1 MYKKNLIQ
9 ILNKYIHHMFFFTGF
24 LVLFSNSVQNL
35 KTNYKTKTLKQIY
48 TLYTSWFLQVF

>member
-1 MYKKNLIQ
+1 MYKKLNTNLKQ
-9 ILNKYIHHMFFFTGF
+9 IYTSYGFFTGF
-24 LVLFSNSVQNL
+24 LVLFFNSVQNL